1 MFLGTFP
8 ERILPNWGKHRAQ
21 LGQAR
26 CPTWASTVPI
36 SCTFLFSLPMTVIW
50 SSGYSQNKWHTRKRA
65 DYMQLAK
72 AIPDSN
78 I

>member
-1 MFLGTFP
+1 
-8 ERILPNWGKHRAQ
+8 
-21 LGQAR
+21 
-26 CPTWASTVPI
+26 
-36 SCTFLFSLPMTVIW
+36 MTVIW